1 MRFFHATLW
10 TVLNLVFSALA
21 AAQPAYPNQ
30 PIRLVV
36 PFAPGG
42 GTDAA
47 GREIA
52 ALLTKRLGMQVFVD
66 NRPGAGGNVGAGAV
80 AKAAPDGYTLL
91 VGTVGTQIVNK
102 VIFPQTNFDP
112 DKDLVPVALFSHVPN
127 VLVVNSSS
135 PIRSVAELIAH
146 AKNSGPGLTYGSGGA
161 GTTTHLAVEL
171 FKEMADLKLTHI
183 PYKGSAP
190 AVTDLIGGSIH
201 LMIDNM
207 SSAMP
212 HIRSGRLR
220 ALAVTTKTRQ
230 ESLPGVPS
238 LSESPGLAQYEAVGW
253 TGLFVPKGTSK
264 AVVAKLASAIESGK
278 ADADLRARLAALGS
292 DFAASSTE
300 GFSQFLRLEKNR
312 WIPIARRVTE

>member
-1 MRFFHATLW
+1 MRLLAVVFSA
-10 TVLNLVFSALA
+10 VLNLVFSAPVG
-21 AAQPAYPNQ
+21 AQPYPNQ

-47 GREIA
+47 GREMA

-102 VIFPQTNFDP
+102 VIFPQTSFNP
-112 DKDLVPVALFSHVPN
+112 DKDLIPVALFSHVPN

-135 PIRSVAELIAH
+135 PIGTVADLIAH
-146 AKNSGPGLTYGSGGA
+146 ARKSGPGLAYGSGGA
-161 GTTTHLAVEL
+161 GTTTHLSVEL
-171 FKEMADLKLTHI
+171 LKEMADIQLTHI

-230 ESLPGVPS
+230 ASLPGVPS
-238 LSESPGLAQYEAVGW
+238 LSESPGLNQYEAVGW
-253 TGLFVPKGTSK
+253 TGLFVPRGTSK

-278 ADADLRARLAALGS
+278 ADVDLRARLAALGS

-300 GFSQFLRLEKNR
+300 SFGEFLRLEQNR
-312 WIPIARRVTE
+312 WVPIARRVTE